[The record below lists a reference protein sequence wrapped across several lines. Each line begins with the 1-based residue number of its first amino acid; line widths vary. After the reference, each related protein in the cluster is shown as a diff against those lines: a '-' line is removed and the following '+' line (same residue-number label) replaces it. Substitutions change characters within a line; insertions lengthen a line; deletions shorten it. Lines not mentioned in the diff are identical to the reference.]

1 MPAMLPD
8 SSGFRQ
14 VRLFKAGVR
23 RVGSLC
29 AVGGTT
35 FILRNFNMTKL
46 LRGAAFAAL
55 ALAGLTVGAEA
66 SNSVSTVTVL
76 LSDKGATAT
85 PAQGLSMGKPGMD
98 MNMATFSV
106 KALPQRIKAGT
117 VTFKVTNMSSD
128 TIHEMILSPVAD
140 PTKPLPFDQANSKVL
155 EDTAGHLGEVSELD
169 PHKTGALTVDLAPG
183 TYVLYCNIPGH
194 FDGGMWTTVTV
205 F

>member
-1 MPAMLPD
+1 
-8 SSGFRQ
+8 
-14 VRLFKAGVR
+14 
-23 RVGSLC
+23 
-29 AVGGTT
+29 
-35 FILRNFNMTKL
+35 MTKL
-46 LRGAAFAAL
+46 LRGAAFAVL

-140 PTKPLPFDQANSKVL
+140 PTKPLPYITADNKVD
-155 EDTAGHLGEVSELD
+155 EDKAGDKGEVSELD
-169 PHKTGALTVDLAPG
+169 PGKSGELTVALKPG
-183 TYVLYCNIPGH
+183 KYLLICNVAGH
-194 FDGGMWTTVTV
+194 FDAGMWTTFEVK
-205 F
+205 

>member
-1 MPAMLPD
+1 
-8 SSGFRQ
+8 
-14 VRLFKAGVR
+14 
-23 RVGSLC
+23 
-29 AVGGTT
+29 
-35 FILRNFNMTKL
+35 MTKL

-98 MNMATFSV
+98 MATLSV

-140 PTKPLPFDQANSKVL
+140 PSRPLPYDPANSKVL